1 MLRLIKILIN
11 VLFVISNQGE
21 TGTEDCQQALASLF
35 TVLFTMVRVMA
46 PYTPFLTELMYQN
59 LRLLTQRQEKSVHF
73 VMMPQPRFEPL
84 VALLLQQHIAS
95 TIAWLLRKL
104 KLIQLVTTRT

>member
-1 MLRLIKILIN
+1 MLKFITIM
-11 VLFVISNQGE
+11 VYVVSCNQGE
-21 TGTEDCQQALASLF
+21 TGTEDCEQALASLF

-84 VALLLQQHIAS
+84 ISLN
-95 TIAWLLRKL
+95 
-104 KLIQLVTTRT
+104 